1 MSEHVVRP
9 TTYYAIFAI
18 LLVFTGVTAGVAF
31 IDLGPLNTVVAL
43 TIAVIKATLVIL
55 YFMHLR
61 YSPKLTWIFVAAG
74 VFWFLLLMA
83 FLFADIWSRG
93 WLPPGVQWNVGG

>member
-9 TTYYAIFAI
+9 VTYYAIFAT
-18 LLVFTGVTAGVAF
+18 LLVLTTVTAGVAF
-31 IDLGPLNTVVAL
+31 IDLGFLNTFVAL

-61 YSPKLTWIFVAAG
+61 YSSKLTWVFVGAG
-74 VFWFLLLMA
+74 FFWFLILIA
-83 FLFADIWSRG
+83 FLLADVWTRG
-93 WLPPGVQWNVGG
+93 WLPPVTGWDTAG

>member
-1 MSEHVVRP
+1 MTEHVVRP

-18 LLVFTGVTAGVAF
+18 LLIFTGVTAGVAF
-31 IDLGPLNTVVAL
+31 IDLGPLNTFVAL

-61 YSPKLTWIFVAAG
+61 YSTKLTWIFVSAG
-74 VFWFLLLMA
+74 VFWFLILMA
-83 FLFADIWSRG
+83 FLFADVLSRG
-93 WLPPGVQWNVGG
+93 WLPPGVGWGATG

>member
-9 TTYYAIFAI
+9 TTYYAIFAT
-18 LLVFTGVTAGVAF
+18 LLVLTGVTATVAF
-31 IDLGPLNTVVAL
+31 IDLGPLNTFVAL
-43 TIAVIKATLVIL
+43 TIAVVKATLVIL

-61 YSPKLTWIFVAAG
+61 YSTKLTWIFVGAG
-74 VFWFLLLMA
+74 VFWFLILMA

-93 WLPPGVQWNVGG
+93 WLPPGVQWNTGG